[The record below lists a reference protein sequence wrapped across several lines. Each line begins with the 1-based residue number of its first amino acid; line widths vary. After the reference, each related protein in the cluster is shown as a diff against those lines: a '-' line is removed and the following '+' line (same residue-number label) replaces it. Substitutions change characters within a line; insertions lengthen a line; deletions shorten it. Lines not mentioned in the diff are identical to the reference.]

1 MGLPNVGTVGVVVVV
16 AGLPNVG
23 VVDGGLVVGLPNVG
37 VVVGGFV
44 VPPNRGFAPVAGVLA
59 VVVVVVVPG
68 KVGVP
73 VLNKPPVI
81 PVVAVVVDVVVGAVV
96 APPPPNMEPV
106 PAVVLAGGV
115 VVLLPNN
122 PPPGVPN
129 TVLAGSVAGVVA
141 VVAGF
146 PNMVLLVVG
155 VDPPKEGVL
164 VIPLVVVF
172 VGGVMP
178 NPLAGSLP
186 AFPPNIPPPD
196 AGVVDVAV
204 GCKGFAPDVA
214 PPKNALVGAVV
225 VVVDFPNIPPP
236 RLGVVLLALLPN
248 KPPVGV
254 VVPAMPVGLLEVF
267 ELLKRLVLLSFD
279 VKFIGNFYKL
289 RTIYNSVHLRL
300 KL

>member
-1 MGLPNVGTVGVVVVV
+1 MVGLPNVGTVGVVVVV

-44 VPPNRGFAPVAGVLA
+44 VPPNRGFVPVAGVLA
-59 VVVVVVVPG
+59 VVAVVVVLG

-73 VLNKPPVI
+73 VLNKPPVR
-81 PVVAVVVDVVVGAVV
+81 PVVPVVGGVVVAVVAVV

-106 PAVVLAGGV
+106 PAVVVLAGGV

-129 TVLAGSVAGVVA
+129 TVLAGSVGVVA

-146 PNMVLLVVG
+146 PNMGLVVG

-164 VIPLVVVF
+164 VMPGVVVF
-172 VGGVMP
+172 AGGLMP

-186 AFPPNIPPPD
+186 AFPPNIPPPS

-204 GCKGFAPDVA
+204 GCKGLLPDVA
-214 PPKNALVGAVV
+214 PPNNVLVGAVV
-225 VVVDFPNIPPP
+225 VVAGFPNMPPPP
-236 RLGVVLLALLPN
+236 RLGVVLPALLPN
-248 KPPVGV
+248 SPPVGV
-254 VVPAMPVGLLEVF
+254 VFPAMPVGLLEVF
-267 ELLKRLVLLSFD
+267 ALPKMLGFG
-279 VKFIGNFYKL
+279 VKLIGNFYKL
-289 RTIYNSVHLRL
+289 ITIYNSVHLSL

>member
-1 MGLPNVGTVGVVVVV
+1 M
-16 AGLPNVG
+16 GLPNVG

-81 PVVAVVVDVVVGAVV
+81 PVVAVVDVVVVAVVAVV

-146 PNMVLLVVG
+146 PNMVLLGVG

-164 VIPLVVVF
+164 VMPVVVVF